1 MMYSDMMIKG
11 IVLKIERFAIHDGPG
26 IRTVVFMKGCPLRC
40 GWCSTPES
48 QKLSP
53 EMEYFVDRCL
63 RCARCVEVCP
73 LGAISILGNGEIF
86 TDRELCINCDYQCA
100 EVCPSGARK
109 IAGEE
114 MTVEEVV
121 KEVEKDTLFYANS
134 GGGVTLSGGEPAM
147 QPEFSLG
154 ILKACKER
162 GIHTAIETCGYVK
175 WDILDEMLK
184 YLDLVYMDIKHMSP
198 EEHKKLTGKGNEL
211 ILENTRRVATK
222 YPDKPLIIRI
232 PVIPGYNDSDE
243 NITDIVQF
251 VRQLKGEHKIELLP
265 YHKFGISQ
273 YRVLSRDYSMSDLE
287 PPPEERMRALKKLVE
302 SYGIPAQIGG

>member
-1 MMYSDMMIKG
+1 MYSDMAIKG
-11 IVLKIERFAIHDGPG
+11 TVLKIERFAIHDGPG
-26 IRTVVFMKGCPLRC
+26 IRTVIFMKGCPLRC

-48 QKLSP
+48 QELSP
-53 EMEYFVDRCL
+53 EMEYFADRCL

-73 LGAISILGNGEIF
+73 VGAISILGNGEIF
-86 TDRELCINCDYQCA
+86 TDRELCIKCDYQCA

-121 KEVEKDTLFYANS
+121 EEVEKDTLFYANS
-134 GGGVTLSGGEPAM
+134 SGGVTLSGGEPAM

-162 GIHTAIETCGYVK
+162 GIHTAIETCAYVK
-175 WDILDEMLK
+175 WSILDELLK
-184 YLDLVYMDIKHMSP
+184 YLDLVYIDIKHMSP
-198 EEHKKLTGKGNEL
+198 EEHEKLTGKGNEL

-251 VRQLKGEHKIELLP
+251 VRQLNGDHKIELLP
-265 YHKFGISQ
+265 YHKLGVSQ
-273 YRVLSRDYSMSDLE
+273 YRVLSRDYPLPDLE
-287 PPPEERMRALKKLVE
+287 PPPEERMRALEKLVE